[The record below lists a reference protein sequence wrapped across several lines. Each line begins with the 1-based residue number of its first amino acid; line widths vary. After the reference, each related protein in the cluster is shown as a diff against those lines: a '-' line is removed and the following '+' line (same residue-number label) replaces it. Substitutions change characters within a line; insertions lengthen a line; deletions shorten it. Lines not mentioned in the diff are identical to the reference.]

1 MRRPGSAALRRS
13 HAFGE
18 TRVPG
23 GGSCTTASVFR
34 RRPAV
39 LSDWRRSDCRD
50 RSHDYLEA
58 FSLTSVDDLNE
69 HDQPGAGK
77 RDPGR
82 QVLAVVGGD
91 EPDEKHATFRLVGER
106 LEPEVI
112 TRATGLSPDRVV
124 RKGDPVLSRGEVVSL
139 RRVGVWWIDS
149 ARGLPRTG
157 NHLEDHVRWLLDLL
171 EPVGDVLRRL
181 SVEHGLS
188 ADIGGRAW
196 RTAAGP
202 VWRCPNR

>member
-1 MRRPGSAALRRS
+1 M
-13 HAFGE
+13 
-18 TRVPG
+18 
-23 GGSCTTASVFR
+23 
-34 RRPAV
+34 
-39 LSDWRRSDCRD
+39 
-50 RSHDYLEA
+50 
-58 FSLTSVDDLNE
+58 DDLNE
-69 HDQPGAGK
+69 HDRPGAGK

-106 LEPEVI
+106 LDPEVI

-188 ADIGGRAW
+188 ADIGCGYFTSRWNSSFGFSAETLS
-196 RTAAGP
+196 RVAGLGASLGLDFYANELVPDFGAAFGQEP
-202 VWRCPNR
+202 PHSTQDR